1 LRAAADALQHSL
13 VRRAEA
19 AEIGLHFLKQRGEI
33 FRIRQFEKAYTQICH
48 TNEAARPKPPSLAPN
63 FFTNVAAGVDF
74 FLSMNRMGTSKGTA
88 MSKSEKF
95 IVLPFKKIRGNIAP
109 GEMRAASNA
118 ASAEKIARAM
128 AERFV
133 GVAAYSVQ
141 VDMESGDMSDPKVLW
156 QAGEIADIAA

>member
-1 LRAAADALQHSL
+1 
-13 VRRAEA
+13 
-19 AEIGLHFLKQRGEI
+19 
-33 FRIRQFEKAYTQICH
+33 
-48 TNEAARPKPPSLAPN
+48 
-63 FFTNVAAGVDF
+63 
-74 FLSMNRMGTSKGTA
+74 

-95 IVLPFKKIRGNIAP
+95 IVLPFKKVRGTIAP

-128 AERFV
+128 AERFA

-156 QAGEIADIAA
+156 QSGEIADIAA